1 MKFSRIF
8 LTLTVAAAFTACS
21 NKTEWDIDGDMNTTD
36 ALVGFESA
44 TVVYNESDGLVKL
57 PIKVTGERNGNVKIN
72 VKATDGTAVQEEHY
86 IVTSGDLNIPAEEEV
101 SIELRLLDDGQE
113 ENEDREFTL
122 TITSAEG
129 AKVSEIGTC
138 TVTLKDVDANPFF
151 KLFGTY
157 EAEAFDLEGNPCNFT
172 VTIDDEAEA
181 TEQYLYAAG
190 QPESFYGFDTKW
202 ILAYSDDGT
211 LTFEYGYWDG
221 LYNFG
226 SFTGVV
232 TMQPFFY
239 DEENE
244 RWVPAE
250 SASATYNDTYDTIT
264 FEEGMAVGTG
274 VYKYEN
280 SQVTSY
286 AGRYDGPVYVT
297 KFTKVPATPAE

>member
-72 VKATDGTAVQEEHY
+72 VKATDGTAVQDVHY
-86 IVTSGDLNIPAEEEV
+86 IVTSGDLNIPAEEKV

-129 AKVSEIGTC
+129 AKVSEIATC

-157 EAEAFDLEGNPCNFT
+157 EAEAYDLDGNP
-172 VTIDDEAEA
+172 IDLTD
-181 TEQYLYAAG
+181 YW
-190 QPESFYGFDTKW
+190 GFDEW
-202 ILAYSDDGT
+202 VGWEFGLWCDDS
-211 LTFEYGYWDG
+211 G
-221 LYNFG
+221 LGGF
-226 SFTGVV
+226 
-232 TMQPFFY
+232 
-239 DEENE
+239 
-244 RWVPAE
+244 
-250 SASATYNDTYDTIT
+250 
-264 FEEGMAVGTG
+264 
-274 VYKYEN
+274 
-280 SQVTSY
+280 
-286 AGRYDGPVYVT
+286 
-297 KFTKVPATPAE
+297 